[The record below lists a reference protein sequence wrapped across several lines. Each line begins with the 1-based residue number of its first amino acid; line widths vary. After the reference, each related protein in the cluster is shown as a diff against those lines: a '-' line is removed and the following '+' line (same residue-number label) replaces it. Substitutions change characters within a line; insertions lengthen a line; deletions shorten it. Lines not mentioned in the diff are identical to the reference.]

1 MIKKIKTSKAQIRQ
15 ANDADIPAICRM
27 QQEWFNEDCVYGF
40 VPSNS
45 ELLQHAL
52 GLYFLVAENQNDL
65 VGFISGAVHLSNGLA
80 VIPNGKTYVEI
91 DDLYV
96 SPKFR
101 QLGIGSQLVE
111 HFLAKAKSQDI
122 TYALLYS
129 ASKEI
134 QSVIQFYE
142 RHGFQSWYIQMFRE
156 L

>member
-1 MIKKIKTSKAQIRQ
+1 MKTSQIHIRQ
-15 ANDADIPAICRM
+15 AKDADIPAVCRM
-27 QQEWFNEDCVYGF
+27 QQEWFEEDCMYGF
-40 VPSNS
+40 VPTNS
-45 ELLQHAL
+45 EQLQHAL
-52 GLYFLVAENQNDL
+52 GQYFLVAENQNDL

-96 SPKFR
+96 FPEFR
-101 QLGIGSQLVE
+101 QLGIGSQLIE
-111 HFLAKAKSQDI
+111 HFLAHAKSQDI

-129 ASKEI
+129 ATKELH
-134 QSVIQFYE
+134 SVLQFYE